1 MHATKAQPAESYKNP
16 IDDMPIPVQT
26 QGKKTFEQLL
36 EEELAREAGQ
46 HAGESTGGPGDGP
59 LE

>member
-1 MHATKAQPAESYKNP
+1 LHATEAPPKDPNHNP

-26 QGKKTFEQLL
+26 QCKKTFEQLL

-46 HAGESTGGPGDGP
+46 TAGQDTGGPGDGP
-59 LE
+59 AE